1 MMIMLLFFLLYH
13 MKIYNSIKEKEK
25 NYFGENCGP
34 NFYAF
39 WPCKDMFATSGNYVL
54 IKNQV
59 NQYFSGFTSDYE
71 LNEGENHFTTQEL
84 EVFQIIF
91 E

>member
-1 MMIMLLFFLLYH
+1 

-54 IKNQV
+54 IKNQA
-59 NQYFSGFTSDYE
+59 NQYY
-71 LNEGENHFTTQEL
+71 FTTQEL